1 MRGGALTRIER
12 RVPASV
18 ASVAVTAVLLA
29 AYLIWRP
36 YSPDLS
42 AQLARADVV
51 KSAGYVFWW
60 TGWFGGLSTPSY
72 SVIVPAVMAAVGVRL
87 TAVLAVVA
95 SVGAA
100 TRLTRNT
107 LRPRLGA
114 VTLSIASFAD
124 VLAGRVTFSVG
135 FALALW
141 ALVCVREKRYAA
153 AWVLTIVAF
162 LATPLAALFLGI
174 ILVGLIISDPSRR
187 TPAVWLAGVLVFL
200 AGTAAI
206 LLPSPGQ
213 MPAAAWSMLPS
224 AGGLLVVLF
233 SRPPQVVRTVAWI
246 TLAALPFFVVLPLAV
261 GSNIDRFVWMA
272 ATPAVAAVG
281 RFPTR
286 RIFTLALLATTIW
299 PIADLAVQV
308 RWPGNPS
315 STVAYY
321 QPLVRELQHQQSAL
335 GPAAIG
341 ERLEVVDTIDH
352 GASFELSRTFALA
365 RGWDRPADRANNPI
379 FYQPG
384 ALTPDTYRQ
393 WLDRLAVG
401 WIAVPSGSHDY
412 AARAEAE
419 LLAQH
424 VPYLKL
430 TWSSAD
436 WSLFRVLN
444 AQPLAEG
451 ASVISVGTSEVVL
464 RTSAPSATVTLHVR
478 YSPYLATVDPVT
490 GDAVPSC
497 VMPTDDGL
505 THLYIPTAGDVSV
518 TSRFS
523 IGARFRDT
531 GSCLQKLN
539 APNAH

>member
-12 RVPASV
+12 RIPASV
-18 ASVAVTAVLLA
+18 AAVAVTAVLLG

-72 SVIVPAVMAAVGVRL
+72 SVIVPAIMAAVGVRL
-87 TAVLAVVA
+87 TAVLAVAA

-100 TRLTRNT
+100 TRLTKDT

-135 FALALW
+135 FAIALW
-141 ALVCVREKRYAA
+141 ALVCIRDKRYAA

-174 ILVGLIISDPSRR
+174 ILVGLIISDRSRR
-187 TPAVWLAGVLVFL
+187 TPATWLAGVLVFL

-213 MPAAAWSMLPS
+213 MTAAAWSMLPS

-233 SRPPQVVRTVAWI
+233 ARPPQIVRTVAWI
-246 TLAALPFFVVLPLAV
+246 TLALLPIFVVLPLAV

-272 ATPAVAAVG
+272 ATPVVAAVG

-286 RIFTLALLATTIW
+286 RIFTIALLATTIY
-299 PIADLAVQV
+299 PMIDIAVQV
-308 RWPGNPS
+308 RWPGGRS

-321 QPLVRELQHQQSAL
+321 QPLVQELTRQQQAA
-335 GPAAIG
+335 GAAAIG

-352 GASFELSRTFALA
+352 GASFELSRMFSLA
-365 RGWDRPADRANNPI
+365 RGWDRPADRGNNPL

-401 WIAVPSGSHDY
+401 WVAVPSGRHDF

-419 LLAQH
+419 LLAQP

-436 WSLFRVLN
+436 WSLFRVVN
-444 AQPLAEG
+444 AQPLASG
-451 ASVISVGTSEVVL
+451 ASVVKVDASDIVL
-464 RTSAPSATVTLHVR
+464 RTPAPASTVMLRVR
-478 YSPYLATVDPVT
+478 YSPYLATVDPTT

-497 VMPTDDGL
+497 VSSTDDGL
-505 THLYIPTAGDVSV
+505 TQLFIPSAGEVSV
-518 TSRFS
+518 TSKFS
-523 IGARFRDT
+523 ISARFRNTDSCIEKLT
-531 GSCLQKLN
+531 G
-539 APNAH
+539 PTPR